1 MQERRLYVAKDPF
14 SWQPEILSGM
24 TTGSI
29 VKKLKE
35 FVPAFELNSF
45 IAKTGRY
52 ISSEDL
58 TEEEYYPQATFSDVD
73 EDFIWMACEELWKRL
88 VPDRLPVE
96 LVAEQVDNLVEE
108 IMKAGEK
115 QRWNEVFRRS
125 REALDLICRYTIEET
140 PVSRRLRRDFY
151 EKLRQATF
159 SDFDSVIY
167 ALIRNLME
175 HEEYQ
180 RVIDI
185 TGTIGDGLGDDIF
198 LDYKAESLF
207 ALGKKN
213 EAENLYQDIIG
224 RNPDD
229 PWFLLHTGDC
239 YVTNAEKDFTKGKNY
254 YLEALSIA
262 EKHRKRPDGKDELRA
277 VYQRLIDL
285 ADDNGE
291 HDEVS
296 RYQHLLDSLDATK
309 VGRNDPCPCGS
320 GKKYKKCCGRDL
332 TAELQPPPFDRRI
345 MERDLL
351 ALSQHLEGKNFD
363 SVEEMN
369 TYIKET
375 IKTDRIPQWIPV
387 TPLEQAQNLIFE
399 ARETMGKKRR
409 ELAEQALRI
418 SPDCADAYV
427 LLAEEK
433 VKNPEEA
440 VSLYET
446 GVKAANVLWGRSSL
460 SNGLVISGAC

>member
-1 MQERRLYVAKDPF
+1 MAKDLF
-14 SWQPEILSGM
+14 RWQPEILSGM
-24 TTGSI
+24 TTKSI
-29 VKKLKE
+29 VEKLKE
-35 FVPAFELNSF
+35 LVPAFDLNSF

-108 IMKAGEK
+108 IIKAGEK

-125 REALDLICRYTIEET
+125 REALDLICRHTIEET
-140 PVSRRLRRDFY
+140 PFSRRLRRDFY
-151 EKLRQATF
+151 EELRQATF
-159 SDFDSVIY
+159 SDFDSLIDD
-167 ALIRNLME
+167 LIRNLMG

-229 PWFLLHTGDC
+229 PWFLLHAGDC
-239 YVTNAEKDFTKGKNY
+239 YVTYAEKDFTKGKNY

-262 EKHRKRPDGKDELRA
+262 EKH
-277 VYQRLIDL
+277 Q
-285 ADDNGE
+285 
-291 HDEVS
+291 
-296 RYQHLLDSLDATK
+296 
-309 VGRNDPCPCGS
+309 
-320 GKKYKKCCGRDL
+320 
-332 TAELQPPPFDRRI
+332 
-345 MERDLL
+345 
-351 ALSQHLEGKNFD
+351 
-363 SVEEMN
+363 
-369 TYIKET
+369 
-375 IKTDRIPQWIPV
+375 KT
-387 TPLEQAQNLIFE
+387 T
-399 ARETMGKKRR
+399 
-409 ELAEQALRI
+409 
-418 SPDCADAYV
+418 
-427 LLAEEK
+427 
-433 VKNPEEA
+433 
-440 VSLYET
+440 
-446 GVKAANVLWGRSSL
+446 
-460 SNGLVISGAC
+460 